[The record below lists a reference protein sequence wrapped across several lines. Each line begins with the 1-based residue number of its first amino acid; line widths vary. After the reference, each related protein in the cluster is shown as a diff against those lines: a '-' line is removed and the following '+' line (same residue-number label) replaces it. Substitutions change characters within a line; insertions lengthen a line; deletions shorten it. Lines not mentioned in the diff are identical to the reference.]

1 MSQTSKYKREWRRTS
16 FGHLNV
22 AFLKVVKRCQQDTD
36 CGQSLICVD
45 EWCVLP
51 GKHYCCIYESVYT
64 CMSLL
69 KSHDYLIMLLTFVFY
84 KTVKCRSNED
94 CGSDACDTVSGRCE
108 YFPRLVKLYITISYF
123 DDLDKNN
130 FISTLLLLLLQ
141 YDGMS
146 LFKIFLLC

>member
-1 MSQTSKYKREWRRTS
+1 MNDTISSKYS
-16 FGHLNV
+16 PN
-22 AFLKVVKRCQQDTD
+22 
-36 CGQSLICVD
+36 
-45 EWCVLP
+45 
-51 GKHYCCIYESVYT
+51 GKKCDST
-64 CMSLL
+64 RSQLL
-69 KSHDYLIMLLTFVFY
+69 FYDAIGKSHDYLIMLLTFVFY
-84 KTVKCRSNED
+84 KTVRCRSNED